1 MAITFS
7 CPGCGKSYT
16 ASDEFAGK
24 KMRCK
29 ACQGVVPIPS
39 GDEPDLYGLDD
50 PPPLPPPRLGFGPR
64 PSMAE
69 PPRMVSAGRG
79 SSGKS
84 FFSGSIWVNVFAG
97 VCILSLTTRIVT
109 GLIRLNRGPDAP
121 GAAAAGPMN
130 PAGPMNGRV
139 GGYQPRPRMPV
150 APPVMPPLGGGRPVE
165 PGVVLHEVRLGMS
178 STTPPVPGQRGKL
191 WVYLPADATAPASVP
206 CVFMCGAGSK
216 LIFGMDLGEGDR
228 PEHLPYVRAGFAV
241 VAYELDGAEPEGAR
255 AAVPSFVVEA
265 SMSFLAAESGLVNA
279 RNAIAYALEKVPQ
292 VDPNRLYTAGHSS
305 AGTMALLLAEN
316 EPRLKGVAAY
326 APRVDTEANAPAP
339 ARAALIQLVPAA
351 REFWDRF
358 NPIRHEGQLNCPVF
372 LFYAQGD
379 TVIPSAEIIGCAGR
393 LKGLGKPVTLE
404 TVPGGDHYRSMIE
417 VGLPKGVEWLAGLA
431 GLPLKPTQP
440 PPATAPRPASLGPRA
455 NGPVGFGPP
464 PGIRRGPAPRPPIRS
479 RARMPGRP
487 VAP

>member
-16 ASDEFAGK
+16 AGDEFAGK

-29 ACQGVVPIPS
+29 ACQGEVPIPS
-39 GDEPDLYGLDD
+39 GDEPDLYGLDEPDLYGLDD

-206 CVFMCGAGSK
+206 CVFICG
-216 LIFGMDLGEGDR
+216 
-228 PEHLPYVRAGFAV
+228 
-241 VAYELDGAEPEGAR
+241 
-255 AAVPSFVVEA
+255 
-265 SMSFLAAESGLVNA
+265 
-279 RNAIAYALEKVPQ
+279 
-292 VDPNRLYTAGHSS
+292 
-305 AGTMALLLAEN
+305 
-316 EPRLKGVAAY
+316 
-326 APRVDTEANAPAP
+326 
-339 ARAALIQLVPAA
+339 
-351 REFWDRF
+351 
-358 NPIRHEGQLNCPVF
+358 
-372 LFYAQGD
+372 
-379 TVIPSAEIIGCAGR
+379 
-393 LKGLGKPVTLE
+393 
-404 TVPGGDHYRSMIE
+404 SMIE

-440 PPATAPRPASLGPRA
+440 PPATAPRPAGLGPRA

>member
-16 ASDEFAGK
+16 AGDEFAGK

-29 ACQGVVPIPS
+29 ACQGEVPIPS

-206 CVFMCGAGSK
+206 CVFICG
-216 LIFGMDLGEGDR
+216 
-228 PEHLPYVRAGFAV
+228 
-241 VAYELDGAEPEGAR
+241 
-255 AAVPSFVVEA
+255 
-265 SMSFLAAESGLVNA
+265 
-279 RNAIAYALEKVPQ
+279 
-292 VDPNRLYTAGHSS
+292 
-305 AGTMALLLAEN
+305 
-316 EPRLKGVAAY
+316 
-326 APRVDTEANAPAP
+326 
-339 ARAALIQLVPAA
+339 
-351 REFWDRF
+351 
-358 NPIRHEGQLNCPVF
+358 
-372 LFYAQGD
+372 
-379 TVIPSAEIIGCAGR
+379 
-393 LKGLGKPVTLE
+393 
-404 TVPGGDHYRSMIE
+404 SMIE

-440 PPATAPRPASLGPRA
+440 PPATAPPRGRLVSGREPTARLGLDRPR
-455 NGPVGFGPP
+455 GFVAARP
-464 PGIRRGPAPRPPIRS
+464 PGRRSGAGPACPAGPS
-479 RARMPGRP
+479 RREWASGPLARYSGRGLG
-487 VAP
+487 